1 MHLLLKQTRSRLT
14 GSATL
19 SGMRRGVWIVATAAL
34 IVVLV
39 IGLTQAGGQGDGGG
53 GAAKRFDLPA
63 AKKQLAGA
71 PAPLAG
77 LYAQSNQLLNG
88 GAKAFDQRLAAL
100 EGHPVVINKWA
111 SWCRPCRAE
120 FPIFEQVATARGKQV
135 AFVGLNGKDK
145 APAARRFLDSQP
157 LPYPSYQDP
166 DEDVARRL
174 KAPTYYPT
182 TVFVDRRGSV
192 AFRHTGEYTSVKQ
205 LTTDIDR
212 YLR

>member
-1 MHLLLKQTRSRLT
+1 M
-14 GSATL
+14 
-19 SGMRRGVWIVATAAL
+19 WIVAAAAL

-63 AKKQLAGA
+63 AQAKLAGA
-71 PAPLAG
+71 PATLAG
-77 LYAQSNQLLNG
+77 LYAQSNQLLSG
-88 GAKAFDQRLAAL
+88 GAKAFDRRLATL

-145 APAARRFLDSQP
+145 APAADKKRAP
-157 LPYPSYQDP
+157 KNTGDP
-166 DEDVARRL
+166 CVDV
-174 KAPTYYPT
+174 
-182 TVFVDRRGSV
+182 
-192 AFRHTGEYTSVKQ
+192 
-205 LTTDIDR
+205 DIDHR
-212 YLR
+212 